1 MEFQM
6 KEIGYK
12 TTFEYGELHVAG
24 DVTFGFRPFQLMV
37 SAIAGCSGSVFRKI
51 LDKKRIV
58 YDDITIQAEVER
70 NEEKANRIEKIHL
83 HFIIS
88 SSSEDLDREQI
99 QKCLELAHKNCPMV
113 QSVEGSINI
122 TETFELK

>member
-24 DVTFGFRPFQLMV
+24 DVTYGFRPFQLMV

-51 LDKKRIV
+51 LDKKESFM
-58 YDDITIQAEVER
+58 TILRFKLKLNGTKKKRTELK
-70 NEEKANRIEKIHL
+70 N
-83 HFIIS
+83 S
-88 SSSEDLDREQI
+88 SSFHHFKFQRGFG
-99 QKCLELAHKNCPMV
+99 P
-113 QSVEGSINI
+113 
-122 TETFELK
+122 

>member
-24 DVTFGFRPFQLMV
+24 DVTYGFRPFQLMV

-70 NEEKANRIEKIHL
+70 NEEKANRIEK
-83 HFIIS
+83 FIFIS
-88 SSSEDLDREQI
+88 SFQVPARIWTVS
-99 QKCLELAHKNCPMV
+99 KFKNAWSWRTKIV
-113 QSVEGSINI
+113 QWFNQ
-122 TETFELK
+122 